1 MNEYISSFLD
11 MSDFLTIQ
19 QKIDY
24 ARRDFI
30 EISGGTNNSVSWDKS
45 GRYRMPTKMVSFN
58 S

>member
-1 MNEYISSFLD
+1 

-45 GRYRMPTKMVSFN
+45 GIGIGCPRKW
-58 S
+58 